1 MFCEVWQILQYT
13 GKHVAYSVF
22 VISGM
27 FFTFL
32 QMCPTYS
39 AHLYVPAG
47 ADDNVVRGS
56 AKFRSKGRLPVLSY
70 YYAPK
75 KVSFEDVYIRL
86 M

>member
-1 MFCEVWQILQYT
+1 MDV
-13 GKHVAYSVF
+13 
-22 VISGM
+22 VIY
-27 FFTFL
+27 FL

-39 AHLYVPAG
+39 AYLYVPAG

-75 KVSFEDVYIRL
+75 KVSFENVCIRCRQAWGFVYVYSQENYQAFFYQ
-86 M
+86 